1 MNFPK
6 TAGQCKYVL
15 ALRSNKPIII
25 GTGPAGSGKTILA
38 CQIANEY
45 ISEFRAKNRIWPSLD
60 MSSANRKLEK
70 EDSAIFPYGSPKMI
84 KRSLEIDSF
93 DLNTID
99 IIASRTNVSF
109 YCILKFEVL
118 TGDETETIS
127 LSGQEMDG
135 IADPGDFGKWMDF
148 SLKTK

>member
-1 MNFPK
+1 MDFHFIKLNHNGTYLSLVDPK
-6 TAGQCKYVL
+6 
-15 ALRSNKPIII
+15 SKPRFVCFSDKDMTNNCID
-25 GTGPAGSGKTILA
+25 
-38 CQIANEY
+38 Y

-118 TGDETETIS
+118 TGDETETIY

-135 IADPGDFGKWMDF
+135 IADPDDFGKWMDF

>member
-1 MNFPK
+1 
-6 TAGQCKYVL
+6 
-15 ALRSNKPIII
+15 
-25 GTGPAGSGKTILA
+25 
-38 CQIANEY
+38 
-45 ISEFRAKNRIWPSLD
+45 
-60 MSSANRKLEK
+60 
-70 EDSAIFPYGSPKMI
+70 MI

-135 IADPGDFGKWMDF
+135 IADPDDFGKWMDF